1 MSHSYHEIWI
11 HIIWGTKERFPV
23 LREGIRG
30 PLFEHIRENAHHAG
44 IRLDVINGAADH
56 VHCLIELGLTRNVA
70 TIVNSIKGESSH
82 WINSQRL
89 TPTHFAWQE
98 GSAAFSVSASQVER
112 VRSYILNQKSHHAAR
127 TYREEVDAFCAAYGI
142 VTTP

>member
-1 MSHSYHEIWI
+1 MAHSYHRIWI
-11 HIIWGTKERFPV
+11 HLIWGTKERFPV
-23 LREGIRG
+23 LREGIRDL
-30 PLFEHIRENAHHAG
+30 LFEHIRENARQAG
-44 IRLDVINGAADH
+44 IRLDAINGVSDH
-56 VHCLIELGLTRNVA
+56 VHCLIELGLTSNVA

-98 GSAAFSVSASQVER
+98 GYAAFSVSASQAGK
-112 VRSYILNQKSHHAAR
+112 VRSYILNQKSHHAMR
-127 TYREEVDAFCAAYGI
+127 TYREEVDAFCAAHGM